1 MSILTLEIDHLK
13 ARNNELNNLYE
24 TEMEEKTNK
33 ILALQSEIEQLKQSL
48 LSSTENIQV
57 LF

>member
-57 LF
+57 F